1 MNSRVDLAMYVRLTT
16 RLPSG
21 LFACLIVVC
30 MSIYLFVCL
39 SICSVSVC
47 LSACLYERKDSPL
60 VTKDLVLTYLAVLNS
75 ALTFHIIY

>member
-1 MNSRVDLAMYVRLTT
+1 MNSRLGLAMYVRLTI

-21 LFACLIVVC
+21 LFACL

-39 SICSVSVC
+39 SIGSVTVC

-60 VTKDLVLTYLAVLNS
+60 VTRDLVLKYLAVLFIFWMLHLLN
-75 ALTFHIIY
+75 LIK